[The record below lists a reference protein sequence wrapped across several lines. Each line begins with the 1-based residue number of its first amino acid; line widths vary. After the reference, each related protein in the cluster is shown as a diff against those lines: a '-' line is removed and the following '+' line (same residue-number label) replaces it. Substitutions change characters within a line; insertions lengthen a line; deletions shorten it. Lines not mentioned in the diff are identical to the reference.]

1 MRASRFHARFTGI
14 RRDRTSSDAACS
26 EMVNSANLS
35 FALCPL
41 LTDGAIEALLTAGTP
56 EQQAT
61 YIPKMVDGSWTG
73 SMNLTEPQAGS
84 DLSQVRTRAEPQPAR
99 W

>member
-1 MRASRFHARFTGI
+1 
-14 RRDRTSSDAACS
+14 
-26 EMVNSANLS
+26 MVNSANMS

-61 YIPKMVDGSWTG
+61 YIPKMIDGSG
-73 SMNLTEPQAGS
+73 
-84 DLSQVRTRAEPQPAR
+84 PAR
-99 W
+99 